1 MQKYTYK
8 PYTWFYIFFI
18 SMFVYFLYVNYSM
31 KNSLKILSWNILADE
46 FIKKRYYPMIPPDVL
61 LNRKKRQTQI
71 ISTLKHMDT
80 DVLLLQEVMPSEFN
94 ALSATFQ
101 KTHHLLRGK
110 NIKWQD
116 KQSYSGNAI
125 LLRKSCFALP
135 VKLIPLNFGLGVQC
149 VYKQR
154 PLLIFNIH
162 LDDISQPTR
171 MKQLSELLPYLHEE
185 HKHEQKHKQ
194 QQQQIIIGGDF
205 NENYQPHS
213 ELYKLLKTNGLKV
226 FNHKPTYFIERKMCI
241 DNILIKGL
249 TLKHNTAHVLDD
261 FHGDR
266 VKQFIT
272 YGSDHLPVVIN

>member
-1 MQKYTYK
+1 
-8 PYTWFYIFFI
+8 
-18 SMFVYFLYVNYSM
+18 M

-46 FIKKRYYPMIPPDVL
+46 FIKKRYYPMIPSDIL
-61 LNRKKRQTQI
+61 LNRKKRQNQI
-71 ISTLKHMDT
+71 IMTLKQADT
-80 DVLLLQEVMPSEFN
+80 DILLLQEVMPSEFN
-94 ALSATFQ
+94 ALTEAFH

-116 KQSYSGNAI
+116 KQSYSGNVI

-135 VKLIPLNFGLGVQC
+135 LKLIPLKFGLGVQGI
-149 VYKQR
+149 YKQR

-171 MKQLSELLPYLHEE
+171 IKQLSELLPYMHKQEQEQE
-185 HKHEQKHKQ
+185 HK
-194 QQQQIIIGGDF
+194 QQQIIIGGDF
-205 NENYQPHS
+205 NENYQPQS
-213 ELYKLLKTNGLKV
+213 ELYKLLKANGLKV
-226 FNHKPTYFIERKMCI
+226 LNHKPTYFIERKMCI

-249 TLKHNTAHVLDD
+249 NLKHNTAHVLDD

-266 VKQFIT
+266 IKQFIT